1 MGRRLRRV
9 DCSSPGYT
17 RLRRGKTLT
26 VLSPDGSP
34 VQDPEVLERIAAL
47 VIPPAWTDVWIC
59 PWPHGHLQATGVDAR
74 GRRQYLYHPVWREQQ
89 DRIKFDRVLDAAE
102 RLPAA
107 REQIAADL
115 AGRGLTRTR
124 VLSGAVRLLDLGF
137 FRVGGEQY
145 AEDNG
150 TFGLA
155 TMRREHVS
163 ITRDGT
169 VTFDYV
175 AKSAKHRVQ
184 HVGDPAVTRVVRA
197 LLHRD
202 GGGEELLAWRR
213 RDGIWADVTSGDIN
227 AHVATLLGEGVSA
240 KDFRTWSATVLAAV
254 GLAVA
259 AGTATSPTARTKAVA
274 HVVREVST
282 YLGNTPA
289 VCRSS
294 YIDPRVIDLYQGGVT
309 IADALDDLGLDAAL
323 GGLATQGSVESAVV
337 SLLRDPPA
345 LRRVAS

>member
-1 MGRRLRRV
+1 MAPRLRRV
-9 DCSSPGYT
+9 DCSGPGYT
-17 RLRRGKTLT
+17 RHSRGKKVTIR
-26 VLSPDGSP
+26 SPDGSP
-34 VQDPEVLERIAAL
+34 VHDPEVLDRITSL

-59 PWPHGHLQATGVDAR
+59 PWTHGHIQATGVDAR

-89 DRIKFDRVLDAAE
+89 DRVKFDRVLDAAE

-107 REQIAADL
+107 RVQIAADL
-115 AGRGLTRTR
+115 TGRGLTRTR
-124 VLSGAVRLLDLGF
+124 VLACAVRLLDLGF

-145 AEDNG
+145 AEENG

-155 TMRREHVS
+155 TIRREHLSVS
-163 ITRDGT
+163 RDGLI
-169 VTFDYV
+169 TFDYT
-175 AKSAKHRVQ
+175 AKSGKQRVQ
-184 HVGDPAVTRVVRA
+184 QVGDPDVTRVVRA
-197 LLHRD
+197 LLRRD
-202 GGGEELLAWRR
+202 GGGEELLAWRGP
-213 RDGIWADVTSGDIN
+213 DGTWADVTSSDIN
-227 AHVATLLGEGVSA
+227 AHVATLLGEGFSA

-294 YIDPRVIDLYQGGVT
+294 YIDPRVIDLYRGGVT
-309 IADALDDLGLDAAL
+309 IADALGDLGLDATV

-337 SLLRDPPA
+337 ALLRDPPA
-345 LRRVAS
+345 VRRVAS